1 MHHLIFAT
9 NNAHKVAEVRAV
21 LGTAFSL
28 ETMREAGILMDI
40 PESHD
45 TLEANALE
53 KATTIWKLTGKDCF
67 SEDSGLEVNALDG
80 EPGVYSAR
88 YAGESRSDAANIEK
102 LLSRLKEVGAHN
114 GGHSGGKEVGA
125 QNGGRA
131 GSGGSPDRSARFRTV
146 IALILDGQEYLFEG
160 VCPGHIIDFPRG
172 SGGFGYDPVFIPDG
186 SDQTFAE
193 MSLEGKNVFSH
204 RRKAMDQLI
213 QFLKKISHG
222 QSKD

>member
-40 PESHD
+40 PEPHD

-102 LLSRLKEVGAHN
+102 LLARLEALRAQN
-114 GGHSGGKEVGA
+114 GGHSG
-125 QNGGRA
+125 A
-131 GSGGSPDRSARFRTV
+131 GSAANGMRGVDHPEVDRSARFRTV

-160 VCPGHIIDFPRG
+160 VCPGHIIDSPRG

-213 QFLKKISHG
+213 QFLKKLPHG